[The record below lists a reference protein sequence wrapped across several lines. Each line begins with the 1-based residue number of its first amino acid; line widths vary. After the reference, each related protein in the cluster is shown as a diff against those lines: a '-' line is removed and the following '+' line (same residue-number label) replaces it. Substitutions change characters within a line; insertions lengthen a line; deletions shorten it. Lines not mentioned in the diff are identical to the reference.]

1 MSFGIN
7 TEKFLAKWAIEHT
20 DDLVDS
26 FDKIL
31 SDDNLSK
38 NEIIKALY
46 VKNLSFMF
54 AVMTEVINENNIV
67 IEKQLRKAGVKLPY
81 FD

>member
-1 MSFGIN
+1 MSFGVN
-7 TEKFLAKWAIEHT
+7 TEKFLAEWALEHT
-20 DDLVDS
+20 DELVDS
-26 FDKIL
+26 FDEIL
-31 SDDNLSK
+31 SDNSLSK
-38 NEIIKALY
+38 NEVLKALY

-54 AVMTEVINENNIV
+54 AVITEVINENNNT